1 MIGRLV
7 GVVAEQGDDGSVL
20 IDVGGVGYEVLVPL
34 GCLGRARRDEGGRTT
49 LHVHT
54 HTPRDEGVILF
65 GFASPEDRLVF
76 RTVIAVPNVGPKT
89 ALSILGALGAD
100 GLARAIAEKD
110 LTRLTGISG
119 VGKKTAERLVLELK
133 DKLTTVGSTHPAAAP
148 KSAGQTAASGKAEQ
162 LRGALS
168 NMGFRPVEVDR
179 ALEGVRDRI
188 VAAELPE
195 LVREA
200 LALLR
205 R

>member
-7 GVVAEQGDDGSVL
+7 GVIAEQGDDGTVL

-34 GCLGRARRDEGGRTT
+34 GCLGRARRDDAGRTV

-65 GFASPEDRLVF
+65 GFASVEDRLVF
-76 RTVIAVPNVGPKT
+76 RTVIGVPNVGPKT
-89 ALSILGALGAD
+89 ALSILGALGGD
-100 GLARAIAEKD
+100 GLARAIADKD
-110 LTRLTGISG
+110 LTRLTAISG

-133 DKLTTVGSTHPAAAP
+133 DKLGAFGSTHPAAAP
-148 KSAGQTAASGKAEQ
+148 KSAGAVAASGKVEQ
-162 LRGALS
+162 LRGALA
-168 NMGFRPVEVDR
+168 NLGFRPIEVDR
-179 ALEGVRDRI
+179 ALEGVRDR
-188 VAAELPE
+188 VAAAELPE